1 VQPVPP
7 RSSSDGSAERARAI
21 RVSDV
26 GRILVGGAPF
36 ALLVTAIC
44 VAAAVLV
51 SRASDPVYEAS
62 VTLVA
67 PRSAPAGESPLV
79 APAAIDPAVYRSA
92 VFEGGVLAETAE
104 ALEGRPL
111 GDDALQ
117 SYAGRVRIAIEE
129 RDLSSLLR
137 IEARAGT
144 PDQAADLANG
154 VAQGLVDWDRERARQ
169 SVEGAVAAL
178 ESAIAEVDARLAA
191 SGDTLSAEQRASLE
205 ALRAQRVQALTDAR
219 ARAAAAVPVALI
231 SPLRA
236 AQPPERPIGRRQVL
250 NTAIAIVLGL
260 ALGYGLVVFR
270 RVTRPMVADAR
281 DAAEAVDAPVLAT
294 FARRARGD
302 ALRADEAPS
311 LLQARVVAARP
322 PNGAMVVTVTSVRD
336 VVEQEGVAIA
346 LAESLA
352 RSGLGTLLVDADL
365 RAARSTALLEVG
377 DAVSGAGREE
387 AAGRAPAHVFGDHV
401 TVVVD
406 EARSFEF
413 LPAPAMVNHPA
424 ERLARVLDAGLP
436 AWSDAFD
443 VIVLDAA
450 PVAQRADA
458 LVAAARADHVVL
470 CLAAGRD
477 AKQDVVAAAE
487 SVRESGGAVL
497 GAVLTRPGRGPLG
510 ARRTPARPRA
520 AAPGRR
526 APAGRASR

>member
-1 VQPVPP
+1 MPAE
-7 RSSSDGSAERARAI
+7 GTAERTRAI
-21 RVSDV
+21 RVADV

-44 VAAAVLV
+44 VAVAVFV
-51 SRASDPVYEAS
+51 SRTSDPVYEAS

-67 PRSAPAGESPLV
+67 PRTAPADASPLV
-79 APAAIDPAVYRSA
+79 APPAIDPAVYRSA
-92 VFEGGVLAETAE
+92 VFEGGVLSDTAE
-104 ALEGRPL
+104 ALEGRRL
-111 GDDALQ
+111 GGEELA
-117 SYAGRVRIAIEE
+117 SYAGRVRVSVEE

-137 IEARAGT
+137 IEARANT
-144 PDQAADLANG
+144 PEQAAALTNG
-154 VAQGLVDWDRERARQ
+154 VAQGLVVWDRERARQ

-178 ESAIAEVDARLAA
+178 ESAIAEIDARVAA
-191 SGDTLSAEQRASLE
+191 SGDALSAEQLASLE
-205 ALRAQRVQALTDAR
+205 ALRAQRAQDLADAR

-231 SPLRA
+231 SPLRTA
-236 AQPPERPIGRRQVL
+236 EAPERPIGPRSVL

-270 RVTRPMVADAR
+270 RVTRPIVADGR
-281 DAAEAVDAPVLAT
+281 DAAEAVEAPVLAT
-294 FARRARGD
+294 FARRSRGD
-302 ALRADEAPS
+302 ALRADEASS

-352 RSGLGTLLVDADL
+352 RAGLATLLVDADL

-377 DAVSGAGREE
+377 DAVSGAGRE
-387 AAGRAPAHVFGDHV
+387 AAPGRASAHVFGDHV

-406 EARSFEF
+406 ESRSFEF
-413 LPAPAMVNHPA
+413 LPASTMVNHPA

-450 PVAQRADA
+450 PVAERADA

-477 AKQDVVAAAE
+477 AREDVVAAAE
-487 SVRESGGAVL
+487 TVRDSGGVVL
-497 GAVLTRPGRGPLG
+497 GAVLTRPGRGRLL
-510 ARRTPARPRA
+510 ARRTASRARAPSPARRA
-520 AAPGRR
+520 R
-526 APAGRASR
+526 AGRASR